1 MVSGEVVGVP
11 LLGSGLL
18 QAEDV
23 RFLLLE
29 ELSNSL
35 LFALDAVDV
44 QGEDLEGAWFPV
56 GFPLPPRL
64 GPNSFG
70 LFTPNG
76 FWLCSSVS
84 GVSGCVC
91 WWW

>member
-44 QGEDLEGAWFPV
+44 QGEDLEGA
-56 GFPLPPRL
+56 
-64 GPNSFG
+64 
-70 LFTPNG
+70 
-76 FWLCSSVS
+76 
-84 GVSGCVC
+84 
-91 WWW
+91 